1 MLIRL
6 SGMLAAVTLV
16 AACHGSGQSSIPDPM
31 GNPGMYFRATPP
43 LSPSQ
48 LSPSHMTVRRQCAEA
63 PRAAAS
69 CTTDPAR

>member
-6 SGMLAAVTLV
+6 SGMLAAVALV
-16 AACHGSGQSSIPDPM
+16 AGCHGSGQSNIPDPM
-31 GNPGMYFRATPP
+31 GTPGMYFRATPP
-43 LSPSQ
+43 

>member
-16 AACHGSGQSSIPDPM
+16 AACHGSGQSSSPDPM

-43 LSPSQ
+43 LSPAH
-48 LSPSHMTVRRQCAEA
+48 LTVARQCPEA
-63 PRAAAS
+63 PTAAAS
-69 CTTDPAR
+69 CTTNPAR